1 MKRIHP
7 TAVVDPAA
15 ELGDDVVVGP
25 LCVIDGPVKVGA
37 RTVLHAHVT
46 LMGHTVIGEGNVVHA
61 GAVLGAPPQDLK
73 YAGAITRLVV
83 GDRNQIREHVT
94 FHAGTEKGG
103 GLTTVGSDGM
113 FMAGCHVAHDGHVGN
128 GVIMANHVLLA
139 GHVTVGDRAVLNG
152 AAAAHHFSS
161 VGRLAYVGGL
171 SRIVRDIPP
180 FCIAEGHPLR
190 IRGANVVGMRRAGFA
205 ADAIARIRDAIHRI
219 FVSDR
224 EPARVAME
232 RLEQEHR
239 GDPLIAELLEFI
251 RRSDQGRNGRAN
263 DRRAGAP
270 PAPAPAAPPAAGRTA

>member
-46 LMGHTVIGEGNVVHA
+46 LMGPTVTGEGNVIHA

-73 YAGAITRLVV
+73 YAGAITRLTV

-113 FMAGCHVAHDGHVGN
+113 YMAGCHVAHDGHVGN

-161 VGRLAYVGGL
+161 IGRLAYVGGL

-239 GDPLIAELLEFI
+239 GDPLIAELLEFV

>member
-1 MKRIHP
+1 VKRIHP

-25 LCVIDGPVKVGA
+25 YCVIDGPVKVGA

-46 LMGHTVIGEGNVVHA
+46 LMGHTTLGEGNVVYP

-73 YAGAITRLVV
+73 YAGAVTRLVV

-103 GLTTVGSDGM
+103 GVTTVGSDGM
-113 FMAGCHVAHDGHVGN
+113 YMAGCHVAHDGHVGH

-152 AAAAHHFSS
+152 AAAAHHFST

-190 IRGANVVGMRRAGFA
+190 IRGANVVGMRRAGIP
-205 ADAIARIRDAIHRI
+205 ADAVARLRDAIHRI
-219 FVSDR
+219 FVSDK
-224 EPARVAME
+224 EPARLAMD
-232 RLEQEHR
+232 RLAEAHA
-239 GDPLIAELLEFI
+239 GDPFVAELVDFV

-270 PAPAPAAPPAAGRTA
+270 PAPAPTPPPGRSA